1 MPDAN
6 ALNYLALQDAVLG
19 RRFPASSQRTNA
31 KRWIAT
37 AYQDVWSAD
46 DWTFKRVSRASL
58 TMTAGDTTPTMPADF
73 GSAIELFDDSGN
85 KLEYLSQ
92 ERFERYYAADLVG
105 STAGIPSAYTVVNRQ
120 IEVSSAPGT
129 ATYKLSYY
137 RRLSH
142 KESDGT
148 TVTAGFMNEDDD
160 FPLWDDHHA
169 VLIPRATA
177 IGLIEVNDPTWQQ
190 AQEEY
195 ERQLQ
200 RMSADY
206 EQPQPSYQWGAVS
219 WSA

>member
-1 MPDAN
+1 MPDSN

-19 RRFPASSQRTNA
+19 RRFPAASQRTNA
-31 KRWIAT
+31 KRWLAT
-37 AYQDVWSAD
+37 AYQDVWSAE

-92 ERFERYYAADLVG
+92 ERFERYFAADLIV
-105 STAGIPSAYTVVNRQ
+105 STAGTPYAYTVVNRQ

-148 TVTAGFMNEDDD
+148 TVTAGFMDEDSDY
-160 FPLWDDHHA
+160 PLWDDNHA

-195 ERQLQ
+195 ERQLG
-200 RMSADY
+200 RMMSDY
-206 EQPQPSYQWGAVS
+206 EQPQPSYQWGAVE
-219 WSA
+219 WV